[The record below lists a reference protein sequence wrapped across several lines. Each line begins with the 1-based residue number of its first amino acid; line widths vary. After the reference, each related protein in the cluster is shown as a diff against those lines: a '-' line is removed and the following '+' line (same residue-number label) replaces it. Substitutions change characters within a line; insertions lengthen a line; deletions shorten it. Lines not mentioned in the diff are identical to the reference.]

1 MSMSSNQKVIVL
13 EVVGGYEQLQSQIQ
27 AAIDT
32 LSPAPSSRVP
42 VTVTTSG
49 QPPRFTVIITY
60 IPETPL
66 EVISMYQQDL
76 TIATTHDTPSEVID
90 VQGLDSTTIY
100 LKATGEADA
109 QGSVTFYIS
118 FSGDGTSFS
127 TTGTPLTLTV
137 SGEGDVISEPYLMDL
152 RGVKA
157 LRVTKVVN
165 STGKAVSGA
174 NALLTRAAQ

>member
-1 MSMSSNQKVIVL
+1 MSSNQKVIVL

-66 EVISMYQQDL
+66 EVIGMYQQDL

-90 VQGLDSTTIY
+90 VQGARFYHNY

-109 QGSVTFYIS
+109 RLSDVFTYHSRETGLLSRPQG
-118 FSGDGTSFS
+118 
-127 TTGTPLTLTV
+127 
-137 SGEGDVISEPYLMDL
+137 
-152 RGVKA
+152 R
-157 LRVTKVVN
+157 R
-165 STGKAVSGA
+165 
-174 NALLTRAAQ
+174 